1 MQRHVLW
8 SCPRQFSFS
17 LLARVNF
24 QTSFLNRFYSMYLQ
38 RYINEGFTS
47 NLCTFASF
55 NEVFLESAVASVQVS
70 HLI

>member
-8 SCPRQFSFS
+8 SCPRFFFAS

-24 QTSFLNRFYSMYLQ
+24 QTSFCLTVFTF

-47 NLCTFASF
+47 NLCRFASF
-55 NEVFLESAVASVQVS
+55 NEVFLESAVVHVQVS